1 MKIVLPCCALHN
13 FIIDDG
19 PDIYVYD
26 DETWFQSLPRSN
38 RSHVDMN
45 RDNQQWANMRDQLA
59 QQMWD
64 DLEHN

>member
-1 MKIVLPCCALHN
+1 LHN

-26 DETWFQSLPRSN
+26 DATWFQTLPRSN
-38 RSHVDMN
+38 SSHGNIN
-45 RDNQQWANMRDQLA
+45 RDNQQWAIIRDQLA

-64 DLEHN
+64 E